1 MIFNSLGSG
10 YSWRFAWRFAFAFGG
25 ESQKL
30 RSFLSEHYGGRVWL
44 YYRGRAALC
53 EAVRLSGAK
62 VVATNSFSCQ
72 AVEQSILAA
81 GAQPAFLDIESELF
95 HFDLEQLK
103 QARKQNPDLGAVI
116 VQNLFGL
123 AIDIKPIA
131 AYCRRYQIT
140 LIEDLA
146 PCPGNRYPDGSP
158 FGSLGRLV
166 VLSFGCDKQ
175 IDIVNGGALIVRDQH
190 LAADVRP
197 PTAITGHWHKRFVV
211 RFYPLATVCL
221 RSAYGLHPHLGRL
234 LQRLLRF
241 LRCIQPAHDDLLLG
255 QSRLPS
261 WRQRLILEQFNLLE
275 ADTERRRQLIEAY
288 NECITDRFAA
298 AGSPALL
305 RYPLLM
311 SSPEVKR
318 LFLAQL
324 KSVGVWLPDHWYD
337 APVYPPRR
345 RSESVYPDGGCPAM
359 EGIAP
364 RIVNLPLHRQM
375 ETKSVRAIGQ
385 VANFYAQISFKTD
398 YTSRS
403 WQQAWKAFEAVNSNL
418 LTSWEEGEAYAA
430 TGHKIWRLGVYQNG
444 RLAALA
450 TAILIQAR
458 RGRFLKVPGGPL
470 FKLPDRRLAQIVL
483 AHLKDLARRNGCSC
497 VRLQPY
503 LLDSPDRR
511 QLMRELKLRPS
522 PASLNA
528 EHTLKIDLK
537 QPTEQ
542 ILASRTYKNTRSSIN
557 RARRLGFKVVKDNS
571 RKSLAGFLDLL
582 KLIQHNQNFVANS
595 EAFIKAQF
603 KAYDAGGKAH
613 LYRATDKGELL
624 AAAIIFDHGGEAA
637 YFYAA
642 SSKRGQK
649 MAAPYLL
656 QWQAIIEAKERGLA
670 TYNLWGISPP
680 GGKTQHRFGSLTRF
694 KRNFS
699 SNHCA
704 YMPSHDAVVSWRRH
718 LLFYLWEFGEAKRRR
733 L

>member
-1 MIFNSLGSG
+1 MIFNSLGSS
-10 YSWRFAWRFAFAFGG
+10 YSWRFAWRFAFSFGSS
-25 ESQKL
+25 SQQL
-30 RSFLSEHYGGRVWL
+30 RTFLSEHYGGRVWL

-53 EAVRLSGAK
+53 EAIRLSGAGA
-62 VVATNSFSCQ
+62 VATNSFGCQ
-72 AVEQSILAA
+72 AVEQAILAA
-81 GAQPAFLDIESELF
+81 EARPIFLDIERELF
-95 HFDLEQLK
+95 HFNLEQLK
-103 QARKQNPDLGAVI
+103 QAHKQNPDLGAVI

-123 AIDIKPIA
+123 AVPIKPIA
-131 AYCRRYQIT
+131 AYCRRHRIV

-158 FGSLGRLV
+158 FGSHGQLV
-166 VLSFGCDKQ
+166 ILSFGCDKQ
-175 IDIVNGGALIVRDQH
+175 IDVVNGGALVVRDQR
-190 LAADVRP
+190 LVAGVQA
-197 PTAITGHWHKRFVV
+197 PTAIVGHRHKRRVV
-211 RFYPLATVCL
+211 RLYPLSVVLL
-221 RSAYGLHPHLGRL
+221 RSAYGLHPHVGRL
-234 LQRLLRF
+234 LQRLLR
-241 LRCIQPAHDDLLLG
+241 LLKCMQAAHDDLMLS

-261 WRQRLILEQFNLLE
+261 WRQRLILEQFNELE

-345 RSESVYPDGGCPAM
+345 RSESVYPDGGCPVM

-375 ETKSVRAIGQ
+375 DTKLARVIGQ
-385 VANFYAQISFKTD
+385 TADLYLRISFRTD
-398 YTSRS
+398 YTPRN
-403 WQQAWKAFEAVNSNL
+403 WQRAGQGFKAANSNL

-444 RLAALA
+444 RPAALA

-483 AHLKDLARRNGCSC
+483 AYLKDLARQQGCAC
-497 VRLQPY
+497 VRIQPY
-503 LLDSPDRR
+503 FEDNPDSRR
-511 QLMRELKLRPS
+511 LMRELELRPS

-542 ILASRTYKNTRSSIN
+542 MLASRTYKNTRSLIN
-557 RARRLGFKVVKDNS
+557 RARRLGLEAVEDNS
-571 RKSLAGFLDLL
+571 GQSLADFLELL
-582 KLIQHNQNFVANS
+582 KLTQQNQGFVANS
-595 EAFIKAQF
+595 QDFIKAQF
-603 KAYDAGGKAH
+603 KAYAAAGKAH
-613 LYRATDKGELL
+613 LHRVSEGGELL

-642 SSKRGQK
+642 SSKRGRQ
-649 MAAPYLL
+649 MAATYLL
-656 QWQAIIEAKERGLA
+656 QWRAIVEAKERGLE

-704 YMPSHDAVVSWRRH
+704 YLPSHDAVVSWRRY
-718 LLFYLWEFGEAKRRR
+718 LPLCLWETCEAKRRR